1 MTALLSDPHNLRILE
16 KNTKAGGTNET
27 HSFSKSQLHHKKL
40 KEEVNK
46 FHNAA
51 DTCIKSMVENSD
63 KTLDKLKELKRKDLN
78 KQEEDLKERIMLKKA
93 RSREKVKIIQN
104 MENIPSLFN

>member
-16 KNTKAGGTNET
+16 KNTKSGGKSE
-27 HSFSKSQLHHKKL
+27 SPSLSKGQLHHKKL

-63 KTLDKLKELKRKDLN
+63 KTLNKLKELQRKDLS
-78 KQEEDLKERIMLKKA
+78 KQE
-93 RSREKVKIIQN
+93 
-104 MENIPSLFN
+104 